1 MGNWLSIEKR
11 YRKMAELIL
20 PLQQIYKI
28 KVKFK
33 IKKIWK
39 KQ

>member
-1 MGNWLSIEKR
+1 
-11 YRKMAELIL
+11 MAELIL

-33 IKKIWK
+33 IKKYGRNNESK
-39 KQ
+39 RVTVCCE